1 MSEIKD
7 YAIKCF
13 QDEAQAILDLIPL
26 LTDDFDKAIDLIYH
40 SRGKLVVTGV
50 GKSGHCGAKIAA
62 TLASTGTP
70 SFFINPLDAFHGDL
84 GMISSNDIVF
94 GNIKFGTDRRTA
106 SFHSIFEKTQYP
118 TYCYVRK
125 SDIIIGGICQLSF
138 EYFGEI

>member
-70 SFFINPLDAFHGDL
+70 SFFITELRFYTYPLR
-84 GMISSNDIVF
+84 SSQDTYLYSNVSAYFLRIHPVA
-94 GNIKFGTDRRTA
+94 RT
-106 SFHSIFEKTQYP
+106 E
-118 TYCYVRK
+118 VRK
-125 SDIIIGGICQLSF
+125 A
-138 EYFGEI
+138 YRR

>member
-50 GKSGHCGAKIAA
+50 GKSGHCGAR
-62 TLASTGTP
+62 L
-70 SFFINPLDAFHGDL
+70 
-84 GMISSNDIVF
+84 
-94 GNIKFGTDRRTA
+94 
-106 SFHSIFEKTQYP
+106 
-118 TYCYVRK
+118 
-125 SDIIIGGICQLSF
+125 QLLWPVLEHLPF
-138 EYFGEI
+138 LLILWMLFMVIWA

>member
-50 GKSGHCGAKIAA
+50 G
-62 TLASTGTP
+62 
-70 SFFINPLDAFHGDL
+70 NPV
-84 GMISSNDIVF
+84 IVVQ
-94 GNIKFGTDRRTA
+94 RL
-106 SFHSIFEKTQYP
+106 
-118 TYCYVRK
+118 
-125 SDIIIGGICQLSF
+125 QLLWPVLEHLPF
-138 EYFGEI
+138 LLILWMLFMVIWA